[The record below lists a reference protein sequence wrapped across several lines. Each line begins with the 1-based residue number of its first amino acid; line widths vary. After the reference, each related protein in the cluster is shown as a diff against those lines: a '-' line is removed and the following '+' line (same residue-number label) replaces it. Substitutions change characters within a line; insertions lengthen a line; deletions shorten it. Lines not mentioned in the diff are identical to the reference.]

1 MTTYDVII
9 VGSGIAGLYAALTI
23 KKRNPRLSF
32 LILEKHKK
40 QWIGGRANNEPFY
53 GAQIATGAGI
63 GRKRDRLLKA
73 LVREHGFPINEFKV
87 TPRYSTSMEPVDVK
101 AILSYLRDE
110 YQKYRGPPTTF
121 EKFAKPILG
130 DKTYKQFVLS
140 SGYTDYEKAGAEET
154 LYDYGMEDNACCL
167 TGFSVDWHHLI
178 HAMAANIG
186 ETHFRFS
193 QNVTKITATQ
203 DNSGQFLKRSE
214 AESVGIEGFS
224 KRSGV
229 ETTKEFRREND
240 TSQLYLLETE
250 YGKTIYKCRKVIV
263 ATTITGLR
271 ELFPRHP
278 IYREIEG
285 QPFLRI
291 YGKFTKSSIP
301 TLKEYVGGHIVVTGP
316 LQKMIAINPD
326 TGVYMIV
333 YNDNRHTLALK
344 SRTENTEDN
353 REYYCDLIERSLG
366 IPENK
371 RIHLIAIRSFYWN
384 VGTHYYKPLN
394 TAKYSCR
401 DEFID
406 AAQHPTLGRIERP
419 DDILVVGEVVTKHQ
433 GWVEGALESV
443 DLVVTKKW
451 INNI

>member
-1 MTTYDVII
+1 MIYDVII

-87 TPRYSTSMEPVDVK
+87 TPNYSSAIEPVDVK

-193 QNVTKITATQ
+193 QNVTKITAPQ
-203 DNSGQFLKRSE
+203 DDS
-214 AESVGIEGFS
+214 
-224 KRSGV
+224 
-229 ETTKEFRREND
+229 D
-240 TSQLYLLETE
+240 TSHLYLLETE
-250 YGKTIYKCRKVIV
+250 YGKTIYKCSKVIV

-326 TGVYMIV
+326 TGIYMIV

-344 SRTENTEDN
+344 SRTENTEAN
-353 REYYCDLIERSLG
+353 REYYCDLIERSLR

-406 AAQHPTLGRIERP
+406 VAQHPTLGRIERRKGTGIP
-419 DDILVVGEVVTKHQ
+419 EDILVVGEVVSKHQ

>member
-1 MTTYDVII
+1 
-9 VGSGIAGLYAALTI
+9 
-23 KKRNPRLSF
+23 
-32 LILEKHKK
+32 
-40 QWIGGRANNEPFY
+40 
-53 GAQIATGAGI
+53 
-63 GRKRDRLLKA
+63 
-73 LVREHGFPINEFKV
+73 
-87 TPRYSTSMEPVDVK
+87 
-101 AILSYLRDE
+101 
-110 YQKYRGPPTTF
+110 
-121 EKFAKPILG
+121 
-130 DKTYKQFVLS
+130 
-140 SGYTDYEKAGAEET
+140 
-154 LYDYGMEDNACCL
+154 
-167 TGFSVDWHHLI
+167 
-178 HAMAANIG
+178 MAANIG

-193 QNVTKITATQ
+193 QNVTKIMATQ
-203 DNSGQFLKRSE
+203 HDS
-214 AESVGIEGFS
+214 A
-224 KRSGV
+224 
-229 ETTKEFRREND
+229 

-250 YGKTIYKCRKVIV
+250 YGKSVYKCRKVIV

-301 TLKEYVGGHIVVTGP
+301 TLKEYVGGHIAVTGP

-344 SRTENTEDN
+344 SRTENTEAN
-353 REYYCDLIERSLG
+353 REYYCDLIERSLR

-394 TAKYSCR
+394 NAKYSCR

-406 AAQHPTLGRIERP
+406 AAQHPTLRRTEGI
-419 DDILVVGEVVTKHQ
+419 DDILVVGEVVSKHQ

-443 DLVVTKKW
+443 NLVVTKKW